1 MALTSVGLGSGLDI
15 NGIVSALVKSESDPK
30 VAKFDVQEGAI
41 SAEISALGTLKSS
54 LSEFQDSLKFLADPE
69 SFDSNSIS
77 LSTKDYLTATIDE
90 TAVNGSYSLK
100 VDQLA
105 VSQKVGSSA
114 VTALDTGTLNF
125 AVAGENF
132 DVDVTAEDTLESLVA
147 KINNSEDNVGV
158 TATIVTSDAGAQLVL
173 TSNETGT
180 ANNITVTAID
190 TGAGTVLADTF
201 AMSELQTAKDSII
214 YIDGLKL
221 TSSSNK
227 IEGAISGVT
236 LELKDADIDK
246 TTTLKV
252 EKDTKSLKSGIESFV
267 KAFNA
272 LSKTLTDLTSYDADT
287 KKAAVL
293 QGDALPRSIQS
304 QLRGALS
311 SVYDTES
318 GSLSLA
324 ALGITTQRDGSLA
337 IDDDVL
343 DAALSDNLDNMK
355 EMFTNETTGVMAKLD
370 GKLDPYVNTGG
381 IIDGRDTSL
390 DGRLDRLTDQREDFA
405 LKMQSLTARLYK
417 QYNKMDAL
425 IGSLNSQSNDI
436 KARLDSLP
444 GLVRDSK

>member
-77 LSTKDYLTATIDE
+77 LSTKNYLTATIDE

-105 VSQKVGSSA
+105 VSQKVGSAA

-132 DVDVTAEDTLESLVA
+132 DVEVTAEDTLESLVA

-190 TGAGTVLADTF
+190 TGAGKVLAETF

-272 LSKTLTDLTSYDADT
+272 LSKTLSDLTSYDAET

-311 SVYDTES
+311 SVYATES

-390 DGRLDRLTDQREDFA
+390 DGRLDRLKDQREDFA

>member
-105 VSQKVGSSA
+105 VSQKVGSAA

-132 DVDVTAEDTLESLVA
+132 DVEVTAEDTLESLVA

-190 TGAGTVLADTF
+190 TGAGKVLAETF

-272 LSKTLTDLTSYDADT
+272 LSKTLSDLTSYDAET

-311 SVYDTES
+311 SVYATES

-370 GKLDPYVNTGG
+370 GKLEPYVNTGG

-390 DGRLDRLTDQREDFA
+390 DGRLDRLKDQREDFA

>member
-105 VSQKVGSSA
+105 VSQKVGSAA

-125 AVAGENF
+125 AVGGENF
-132 DVDVTAEDTLESLVA
+132 DVEVTAEDTLESLVA

-272 LSKTLTDLTSYDADT
+272 LSKTLADLTSYDAET

-311 SVYDTES
+311 SVYATES

-390 DGRLDRLTDQREDFA
+390 DGRLDRLKDQREDFA

>member
-105 VSQKVGSSA
+105 VSQKVGSAA

-125 AVAGENF
+125 AVGGENF
-132 DVDVTAEDTLESLVA
+132 DVEVTAEDTLESLVA

-190 TGAGTVLADTF
+190 TGAGTVLAETF

-272 LSKTLTDLTSYDADT
+272 LSKTLADLTSYDAET

-311 SVYDTES
+311 SVYSTDS

-390 DGRLDRLTDQREDFA
+390 DGRLDRLKDQREDFA

>member
-15 NGIVSALVKSESDPK
+15 NGIVSALVKTENDPK

-69 SFDSNSIS
+69 SFESNSIS

-105 VSQKVGSSA
+105 VSQKVGSAA

-180 ANNITVTAID
+180 TNNITVTAID

-272 LSKTLTDLTSYDADT
+272 LSKTLADLTSYDAET

-311 SVYDTES
+311 SVYATES

>member
-41 SAEISALGTLKSS
+41 SAEISALGTLRSS

-105 VSQKVGSSA
+105 VSQKVGSAA

-125 AVAGENF
+125 AVGGENF
-132 DVDVTAEDTLESLVA
+132 DVEVTAEDTLESLVA

-190 TGAGTVLADTF
+190 TGAGTVLAETF

-272 LSKTLTDLTSYDADT
+272 LSKTLADLTSYDAET

-311 SVYDTES
+311 SVYSTDS

-390 DGRLDRLTDQREDFA
+390 DGRLDRLKDQREDFA

>member
-77 LSTKDYLTATIDE
+77 LSTKNYLTATIDE

-105 VSQKVGSSA
+105 VSQKVGSAA

-132 DVDVTAEDTLESLVA
+132 DVEVTAEDTLESLVA

-190 TGAGTVLADTF
+190 TGAGKVLAETF

-272 LSKTLTDLTSYDADT
+272 LSKTLSDLTSYDAET

-311 SVYDTES
+311 SVYATES

-370 GKLDPYVNTGG
+370 GKLEPYVNTGG

-390 DGRLDRLTDQREDFA
+390 DGRLDRLKDQREDFA

>member
-105 VSQKVGSSA
+105 VSQKVGSAA

-132 DVDVTAEDTLESLVA
+132 DVEVTAEDTLESLVA

-190 TGAGTVLADTF
+190 TGAGTVLAETF

-272 LSKTLTDLTSYDADT
+272 LSKTLADLTSYDAET

-311 SVYDTES
+311 SVYSTDS